1 VPTVNPDSLVL
12 GDFYQL
18 IAAPHSRRQAPP
30 GLYRYT
36 RWCPSKPPKRIGAG
50 GGRPMRRRAW
60 MASMNPSDAGQEYCV
75 IIRDQVWRSLGSTP
89 EEAASNYDFRF

>member
-1 VPTVNPDSLVL
+1 
-12 GDFYQL
+12 
-18 IAAPHSRRQAPP
+18 
-30 GLYRYT
+30 
-36 RWCPSKPPKRIGAG
+36 
-50 GGRPMRRRAW
+50 